1 MEERYYYAGDEQIRL
16 NPSTAFVAVKR
27 RPDADRAAIAGAVAH
42 TVGIGTL
49 DVGEELE
56 PFDVVLVPTVRDV
69 EATTVD
75 AANQALAQ
83 EEHIEGTI
91 PVFQVPDGAP
101 DEVMILIPQFRVQ
114 FKHEIG
120 KDAIGEF
127 NQQHNVEIIVSDDLE
142 PNSYLLRPLA
152 SSDKDALDLAN
163 LYHESDL
170 TEYAEPD
177 WVYQVKKLDVSDTE
191 ALLSQALSV
200 DFDAVEHEN
209 GYAAEPVPTDVE
221 PMAPVNDPHFSDQW
235 ALTQMRVPQAWGI
248 TRGRSS
254 IKIAIVDEGV
264 DTGHPDLAA
273 KIVTPYDAVGNDNNQ
288 QPNTWDGHG
297 TACAGIAAAITN
309 NRRGVAGVAPECR
322 IIPVRIAYTS
332 RPGANWTT
340 NATWIARGIRVA
352 AARGADVISNSWGG
366 GSYNTSIRRAFQ
378 YAREQGRG
386 GRGCVI
392 ISASGN
398 GDRANGVSYPAKY
411 PESLACGAS
420 NQWDQRKSRTSRD
433 GENWWGS
440 DYGPEIDF
448 LAPGVQIYT
457 TDNRGRGGYNTSGDY
472 YHRFN
477 GTSSATPNA
486 AGVAALVLSV
496 DPALRQWE
504 VRDILRLTA
513 RDLGGRGKDDEHGFG
528 RIDALRAAQAVARLW
543 WQASMRLEFLGSG
556 RECYMR
562 FRLFRLY
569 NSGINTVRVNS
580 VTLRSF
586 DPSGSVIDQ
595 FIYRGDP
602 GGVMKPGLD
611 VGSGS
616 DDDLRLENLLLRA
629 YGNRQRYRYSWRANW
644 SYTYW
649 RPSRPIT
656 TPADAL
662 YSDEMGSEHEAE
674 AEMSITVDDTTD
686 QTAMSELRIESPF
699 EAHPAQE
706 PEQTETEAVVVSKN
720 GQPVT
725 ISITVK

>member
-1 MEERYYYAGDEQIRL
+1 MAERFYYVGNDQITL
-16 NPSTAFVAVKR
+16 QPSTAFVAVKR
-27 RPDADRAAIAGAVAH
+27 RMDADRSAVAQAVAR
-42 TVGIGTL
+42 TAGIETL
-49 DVGEELE
+49 EVGEELD
-56 PFDVVLVPTVRDV
+56 PFDIVLVPTVRDAQAATV
-69 EATTVD
+69 EAS
-75 AANQALAQ
+75 NRALAQ
-83 EEHIEGTI
+83 EESIEGTL
-91 PVFQVPDGAP
+91 PVFQIPDGAS
-101 DEVMILIPQFRVQ
+101 DEVMILTPQFRVQ
-114 FKHEIG
+114 FKPEVNTEAI
-120 KDAIGEF
+120 DAF
-127 NQQHNVEIIVSDDLE
+127 NQQHKVEVIAGDDLE
-142 PNSYLLRPLA
+142 PNNYLLRPMA

-177 WVYQVKKLDVSDTE
+177 WVYQVKKLDVSDSE
-191 ALLSQALSV
+191 ALLSRELSV
-200 DFDAVEHEN
+200 SFDEVEHTNGHAVEP
-209 GYAAEPVPTDVE
+209 APADVE
-221 PMAPVNDPHFSDQW
+221 HMAPVNDPHFPDQW
-235 ALTQMRVPQAWGI
+235 ALSRMRVTRAWGI

-288 QPNTWDGHG
+288 QPNSWDGHG
-297 TACAGIAAAITN
+297 TACAGIAAAITD

-322 IIPVRIAYTS
+322 IIPIRIAYSS
-332 RPGANWTT
+332 RPGARWTT

-366 GSYNTSIRRAFQ
+366 GPYNTTIRRAFQ
-378 YAREQGRG
+378 YARERGRG

-398 GDRANGVSYPAKY
+398 GDRANGVSYPARY

-440 DYGPEIDF
+440 NYGPEIDF

-457 TDNRGRGGYNTSGDY
+457 TDNRGSGGYNTSGDY

-513 RDLGGRGKDDEHGFG
+513 RDLGGRGKDNEHGYG
-528 RIDALRAAQAVARLW
+528 RIDALRAAQAASRLW
-543 WQASMRLEFLGSG
+543 WQAAMRLEFLGSG

-569 NSGINTVRVNS
+569 NSGLNRVRVNRA
-580 VTLRSF
+580 TIRSF
-586 DPSGSVIDQ
+586 DPNGNVIDQ

-602 GGVMKPGLD
+602 GGVMQPGL
-611 VGSGS
+611 GSGGGS
-616 DDDLRLENLLLRA
+616 GDDLRFENLLLRA
-629 YGNRQRYRYSWRANW
+629 YGNRRRYRYSWRANW

-656 TPADAL
+656 SPSDAL
-662 YSDEMGSEHEAE
+662 SNDELLSEHEVE
-674 AEMSITVDDTTD
+674 TEMAISVDDSSD
-686 QTAMSELRIESPF
+686 LTAMPELRVESPV
-699 EAHPAQE
+699 EEHPEQE
-706 PEQTETEAVVVSKN
+706 TEQTESLVVTKD

-725 ISITVK
+725 ISITIK